1 VLYLETQLPL
11 WPDSTE
17 AVLLD
22 EAEFVGGSRWRWQ
35 SSKAK
40 RRRSRQSGIQKARN
54 LKLFK
59 KYLAKK
65 EDPEENK
72 KKIL

>member
-1 VLYLETQLPL
+1 M
-11 WPDSTE
+11 
-17 AVLLD
+17 LD
-22 EAEFVGGSRWRWQ
+22 EAESVGGSTWRWQ

-40 RRRSRQSGIQKARN
+40 RRRLRQSGIQKARN

-59 KYLAKK
+59 K

-72 KKIL
+72 KKLCTV